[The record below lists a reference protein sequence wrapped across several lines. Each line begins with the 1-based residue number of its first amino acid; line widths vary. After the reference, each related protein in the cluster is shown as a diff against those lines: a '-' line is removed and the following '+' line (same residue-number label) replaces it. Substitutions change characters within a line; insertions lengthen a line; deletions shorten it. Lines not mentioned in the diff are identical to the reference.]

1 MTRWTSL
8 LWAAVLLILAALPVI
23 AEGVDI
29 LTGG

>member
-1 MTRWTSL
+1 MARVNSL
-8 LWAAVLLILAALPVI
+8 LWAVVLLILAALPVI